1 MIMFCSP
8 PDMSN
13 RRRTTLELTRGVCR
27 LFETLG
33 FATLREF
40 KLPNKRRVDVIA
52 MDPKGNFSIIE
63 VKSTVGDYK
72 TDNKWL
78 DYLPYC
84 QQFYFAVPYNFPT
97 EIIPKQCGII
107 FADAF
112 DAAIR
117 KESIRSKL
125 NPKRHRHQ
133 LIRFG
138 YVAGTR
144 INQTDCASVKSR
156 AF

>member
-52 MDPKGNFSIIE
+52 MDSKGNFSIIE

-97 EIIPKQCGII
+97 EVLVRRLG
-107 FADAF
+107 
-112 DAAIR
+112 
-117 KESIRSKL
+117 
-125 NPKRHRHQ
+125 
-133 LIRFG
+133 
-138 YVAGTR
+138 
-144 INQTDCASVKSR
+144 
-156 AF
+156 

>member
-1 MIMFCSP
+1 MFCSP

-52 MDPKGNFSIIE
+52 MDSKGNFSIIE

>member
-52 MDPKGNFSIIE
+52 MDSKGNFSIIE

>member
-52 MDPKGNFSIIE
+52 MDSKGNFSIIE

-72 TDNKWL
+72 TDNNWL

-84 QQFYFAVPYNFPT
+84 QQFYFADPYNFPT

-133 LIRFG
+133 LLRFG